1 MNMSLAW
8 DDLRLVLAIA
18 ETGSL
23 SAAGRH
29 LDVSHATVFRRLGGV
44 EDRLGV
50 ALFERSRTGYTPTL
64 AGEEVAASA
73 RAIEREVLN
82 VERRVVG
89 RDLRPSGTVR
99 VATLDSFLIGFLS
112 PILAAF
118 QVEQQEIALEI
129 SLSNHLS
136 SLTRREADVAVR
148 PSYQQAEALVG
159 RKAGTIAYAVYGV
172 REWVAGAGRGFDI
185 HDAPWVGPDE
195 AMYYPDL
202 VAWMAAKGLDGQCR
216 FKVDSVIAMQAAVA
230 DGHGLAVL
238 PCYLGDVDPRLSRLG
253 KTIPDMSVDLLL
265 LTHPDLRKTARV
277 RVLLDYVAGALK
289 KKRRLLAGT
298 APR

>member
-1 MNMSLAW
+1 MTIPW

-18 ETGSL
+18 ESGSL
-23 SAAGRH
+23 SAAGRR
-29 LDVSHATVFRRLGGV
+29 LGVSHATVFRRLGGV

-50 ALFERSRTGYTPTL
+50 ALFERSRTGYAPTL
-64 AGEEVAASA
+64 AGEEVADAA
-73 RAIEREVLN
+73 RVVEREVLD

-112 PILAAF
+112 PIFRAF
-118 QVEQQEIALEI
+118 QDEQQDIALEV
-129 SLSNHLS
+129 SLSNQLR
-136 SLTRREADVAVR
+136 SLTKREADIAIR
-148 PSYQQAEALVG
+148 PSYEQAEALIG
-159 RKAGTIAYAVYGV
+159 RKAGTIAYAVYGARDFV
-172 REWVAGAGRGFDI
+172 AGRGRRFDM

-202 VAWMAAKGLDGQCR
+202 VAWMAAEGLDDLCR
-216 FKVDSVIAMQAAVA
+216 FRVDSVVAMQAAVA

-238 PCYLGDVDPRLSRLG
+238 PCYLGDVDPRLSRVG
-253 KTIPDMSVDLLL
+253 KTIPGMAVDLLL

-277 RVLLDYVAGALK
+277 RVLLDYLAAALK

-298 APR
+298 AAR

>member
-1 MNMSLAW
+1 MIPW

-29 LDVSHATVFRRLGGV
+29 LGVSHATVFRRLGDV

-50 ALFERSRTGYTPTL
+50 ALFERSRTGYSPTL
-64 AGEEVAASA
+64 AGEEAADTA
-73 RAIEREVLN
+73 RAIEREVLD

-112 PILAAF
+112 PIFRAF
-118 QVEQQEIALEI
+118 QDEQQDIALEV
-129 SLSNHLS
+129 SLSNHLF
-136 SLTRREADVAVR
+136 SLTRREADVAIR
-148 PSYQQAEALVG
+148 PAYQQAEALVG
-159 RKAGTIAYAVYGV
+159 RKVGTIAYAVYGG
-172 REWVAGAGRGFDI
+172 REMVAGSRRGFDI

-202 VAWMAAKGLDGQCR
+202 VAWMTAQGLDDRCR
-216 FKVDSVIAMQAAVA
+216 FKVDSVVAMQAAVA

-238 PCYLGDVDPRLSRLG
+238 PCYLGDVDPRLSRVG
-253 KTIPDMSVDLLL
+253 KVIPEMAVDLLL

-277 RVLLDYVAGALK
+277 RILLDFLAVALK

-298 APR
+298 STR